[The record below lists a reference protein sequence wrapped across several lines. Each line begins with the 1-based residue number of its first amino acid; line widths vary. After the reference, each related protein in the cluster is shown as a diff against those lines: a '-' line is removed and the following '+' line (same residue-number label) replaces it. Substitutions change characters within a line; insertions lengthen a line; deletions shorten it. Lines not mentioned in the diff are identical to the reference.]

1 MDTDKPRRKYWK
13 FVAAFLAM
21 IFLAFGVVIALRVHE
36 INKLAKE
43 QAEKAIKLV
52 EQLKREQEAFYQKQ
66 LADTYGGKTPQE
78 TLQMYI
84 DAVEKGDYELASK
97 YFVVEKQEKELRSFD
112 EASAAKV
119 QNYLL
124 LLKKSINETG
134 GYYPRDYMVG
144 GKEFIIDKPIYVRMQ
159 IYPSGVWK
167 IIEI

>member
-36 INKLAKE
+36 TSKLAKE

-97 YFVVEKQEKELRSFD
+97 YFVVEKQEGELKILK
-112 EASAAKV
+112 SAPEENTEKI
-119 QNYLL
+119 LS
-124 LLKKSINETG
+124 LLKQSIEKQGSYSSTG
-134 GYYPRDYMVG
+134 NAYTIR
-144 GKEFIIDKPIYVRMQ
+144 KPILVDFVL
-159 IYPSGVWK
+159 YPSGVWK